1 MTKRDFFRVL
11 IKIFGLYSS
20 VITIFS
26 IVPQNI
32 SSLYFGDESTYI
44 VLWVVTVLVIVV
56 LLFLFLLLKTDYIIN
71 ILKLDKGFDDGH
83 INLGNLTNESI
94 FKLAL
99 LIIGGFLIIDYTPT
113 LLFDIVN
120 AFKSKS
126 TFYSIEGNSVNY
138 FDIVVGVINILIG
151 YLFIANYKSIA
162 QFLNKN

>member
-11 IKIFGLYSS
+11 IKIFGMYSLVLS
-20 VITIFS
+20 IFTVI
-26 IVPQNI
+26 PQNI
-32 SSLYFGDESTYI
+32 SSILFQFDI
-44 VLWVVTVLVIVV
+44 MMLVIILVSTMITLGLFLI
-56 LLFLFLLLKTDYIIN
+56 LLFKTDFIID
-71 ILKLDKGFDDGH
+71 ILKLDKGFDEEQ

-99 LIIGGFLIIDYTPT
+99 IIIGGFLIIDYTPT

-126 TFYSIEGNSVNY
+126 TFSSIEGNSVNY

-162 QFLNKN
+162 QFLDKN